1 MDIRQRVNMDEE
13 EKRRMLEASIARRQ
27 NVQAQSYIKK
37 TTQGEETTQT
47 AKRETINLAQHKPE
61 DITSL
66 SYRMP
71 EGERQGFIDYAQKYY
86 ESVGASGIPKSE
98 DVKSQ
103 WSAWDAQRESAA
115 EQRRIEKEQRN
126 FSSTLGAT
134 GNLPRLEVLSAISA
148 MEDDGEKETAMK
160 SYATLT
166 GTKGSVYY
174 SPYAKATSE
183 ALKTLGVEAVDD
195 NWFAKNAGLERGLLK
210 NAYTGKVEKP
220 GNSATQEQ
228 KNAYAAYILRGNEQT
243 TKDAEQEMKTL
254 YDDVARKATTY
265 SGFDISAYIEGIDW
279 KEYPTLEKMMD
290 GAKTGEYVQLNRA
303 VPFSMEALYGVAYCA
318 KNGIEPEDAREYEL
332 YAGAWVNALKKEATL
347 GTDEEEPEGFFAGI
361 LDTLSGEEKKRVQ
374 RKEQGEAARE
384 TLDALG
390 IGYTLEKKETEAA
403 QEVNADGSI
412 VIHPGEETKRVEKS
426 EQQEPESV
434 EKTKT
439 AVWTAG
445 MNAPSEEEKAQEEKS
460 EQKTQESVQ
469 KTTPTGWIAGL
480 NAPSEEEKE
489 QEEKSEQKTQE
500 SVQKTTPTGWIAGLN
515 AQSQEE
521 AKPQEEKTEEKTQE
535 SVQKTT
541 PTGWMK
547 ERTAESKIKAFQGGS
562 YAFVESAQDRS
573 ALRRID
579 AQIATLE
586 QEQKEL
592 QRIKQEEIKTDR
604 ASQIRAAQSGGDT
617 RRRIEQI
624 NEQIGRLNAKKIRIA
639 FSGSGE
645 GASATNV
652 QGRRTI
658 TPETAMDVLER
669 TQELS
674 VQRAAE
680 EAEKSQNMQP
690 PIGWGTTE
698 YTLWKQAAT
707 DGMDAIWDEY
717 NARMEEAKGI
727 EDNSERFDA
736 VSEAEYELT
745 EKLHAQQ
752 VRQSVLE
759 GLIAQ
764 DEETQTIRS
773 SVPQERI
780 SMLCERE
787 VASALGDDARVQELT
802 NALLEAG
809 YAACWPEE
817 DAAVAKERAEAIAYA
832 KKWGDE
838 AVRERL
844 GITDNRELTEDDY
857 YKAAHT
863 DKGFWEWEIWN
874 IGENGRGL
882 REYAQAMGKNQGVQT
897 VDVQST
903 EAYLDAL
910 VRGMIGENA
919 SIEQTEAAKNA
930 MAVPAAITSG
940 VMSGTT
946 SAVQGAADMLEALVY
961 ESARAQYG
969 RNLTREE
976 MAILSPGYA
985 MMKSAKEAIG
995 ETAQAITPDVSGRG
1009 EWVQTIK
1016 GLTQSVTEN
1025 IVYAKAG
1032 SAIGK
1037 VGALSARM
1045 LGVKDAAALQRAYN
1059 MTGKF
1064 VRNAGFTL
1072 SGFKSGLAEANAEG
1086 LDNAEAIIYAAA
1098 SASISMAVENLSIDP
1113 FTREAQAAAALP
1125 DALEAAKQGIRKAT
1139 GKYGVEIFKS
1149 SVGEGLEEVVEEPLQ
1164 KILQKFTFDPDMAWI
1179 GKGGVIDPEAM
1190 LKSGVMGTAAGA
1202 ILAVAAVDGNGKTK
1216 EKTETKKPTTETAKP
1231 ITETAQTETET
1242 AQQTTETEQQT
1253 KETAQTET
1261 ETEQPTTE
1269 TEQPTKETEQTKEET
1284 GKEETQKKAPEQI
1297 AKKAADYEAVYQ
1309 VAADA
1314 YASADTKLFA
1324 SLAAEEIA
1332 QRGELSE
1339 ETRAEMEARLNLDKL
1354 KNRLITQDMAMATAA
1369 YGSRETSEA
1378 TKAVAEKAI
1387 TETVQ
1392 SGEPMSAQTRRA
1404 LWTGTARDAARATA
1418 QAQTV
1423 QAREELE
1430 KATKDLKAVKKEYGQ
1445 MNGRLSAL
1453 TDNATQMI
1461 QNMISGAVTTQA
1473 QGQYQTAL
1481 SKINTLRKRVEN
1493 QKERVDEAT
1502 AREKQAREAYE
1513 AAQAQAKA
1521 EEEAIFAELMS
1532 TTIQQGMGKENVQA
1546 QQEAEGAAKTQQGE
1560 ENAAKTQQEADPYVI
1575 DRMSAQELASG
1586 NEQRAKELQNEK
1598 RFIRTEPTIAGGK
1611 AETKPAKTEQTTRTE
1626 EQVWDRYEDYD
1637 IAGMRK
1643 YLKNRNIYV
1652 NEKQA
1657 AEIKAKTGMS
1667 NLARAG
1673 MQYGLRLTN
1682 KQGNGTPLETVW
1694 TDMEQYLGILAPQDE
1709 LNPEVRMLEIL
1720 DDVRRN
1726 EQEMRDPRNRFMS
1739 VSKGKRTDAKESG
1752 KEGSAEKT
1760 AQQIAEELR
1769 SAFPAVSIRE
1779 GSSFYNLKL
1788 ESGQANVQSGSI
1800 RVVGSDQVSIIAHEI
1815 GHTLSLRGGINDVQR
1830 TAAGRV
1836 MPGSVKVNA
1845 QYADAVDAMV
1855 EKMQRENP
1863 DVFAPS
1869 AYDTQEAR
1877 RQEAIAEYWTR
1888 LIERGA
1894 EAAREF
1900 AGDELDKV
1908 MKALPTRKEM
1918 KALKKAHAA
1927 FSQLKAQ
1934 TLFGQGVE
1942 SVVEEES
1949 AIKRELKAIA
1959 GSSARDL
1966 LAAAADKNIGMMAF
1980 DKKKLESLKKTMSKE
1995 EWKAFVRANKK
2006 AGRTNLAIMDEQE
2019 RKQYIETGET
2029 DAREVE
2035 QTYVLSANRAK
2046 AQGVVG
2052 IWIDQAIIGRD
2063 GRVLMDKSISE
2074 MVKPIGKNRKEF
2086 GAYHMLLQELDAR
2099 NLREKHQMEY
2109 EARKAM
2115 APGLLEEA
2123 QKRLEAAEK
2132 ERRKAKAG
2140 MRVNQNG
2147 QNAQQEKERAAKAEK
2162 AWIDARQ
2169 AYAAAKQEFDET
2181 RGGYVPRANDS
2192 YRTQWADASKAE
2204 IEAEI
2209 ARVEKEYPA
2218 FKQAHAELCQAYR
2231 MIMEDQLISPGY
2243 IENAQKAWEN
2253 VTEARPH
2260 YLPTR
2265 VVKTQTVQ
2273 EQRQT
2278 SGATK
2283 SEKEITGARAGDRDV
2298 INPITA
2304 MVSELT
2310 RIVKTRA
2317 DMELK
2322 NQMVSD
2328 YDTFDGLGEFM
2339 REITGEEIFALEEM
2353 INQDVK
2359 GEETHSGDLELEL
2372 IDRIQQAGTNLKD
2385 RRVMVAIENG
2395 KKRYFE
2401 ITNQTVFNALEGS
2414 DSVSEMRMKETAVWK
2429 AAKATARMVT
2439 NLFRSTTTLLNPFFG
2454 TKNAVADIMTS
2465 TLQGQK
2471 ATYTEAIRGYVGAM
2485 IESFQYQ
2492 FGGKIRA
2499 GSELNK
2505 FAYMGGLEGDA
2516 YSHDV
2521 ESARKKLQD
2530 VFREDYVK
2538 ERGKLRALW
2547 ETGVGAVEKFNDAI
2561 ESGMRYYQFRQ
2572 GLKTGQSMQRAFRM
2586 SQEATVDFSKTGFK
2600 TKEVAQFFYFLNANV
2615 QDTYGIWHM
2624 IEQNQFEPGRATRM
2638 MARTIVRATV
2648 MNMAWE
2654 IIRRLFWSDEDK
2666 EKYNAAADNV
2676 KAENYILG
2684 YVGDTAIMLPKGKG
2698 VLFAAADLPRNIV
2711 EGLAKEMENGGSWQ
2725 SYVRHVVS
2733 RDVAESI
2740 EATVGAMNPF
2750 TSSVFQTAFDLS
2762 ANKNHWGDEI
2772 VPSYMQGDAR
2782 SKTDARTSEVA
2793 DFLSWACGGT
2803 ISPKAIHYA
2812 IDQQMGWCGD
2822 LLLAI
2827 TTPSKTGKSWEESDG
2842 LADYVIGA
2850 LMEIPETLAQMAVK
2864 GFTTNASVIND
2875 VRSDFYDY
2883 ADFFEETISQY
2894 DRTDGDAWYNK
2905 QRISAALS
2913 DAERESAY
2921 EDAKDMK
2928 TVINQAKKAMQ
2939 ELSREM
2945 DKRPEDAQA
2954 LEEAITQILITVNQ
2968 AADSWQ
2974 RRYMNADLSV
2984 EVRMPKGGF

>member
-13 EKRRMLEASIARRQ
+13 EKRRMLEESIARRQ
-27 NVQAQSYIKK
+27 NAKAQSYVKK
-37 TTQGEETTQT
+37 TTQGAETTQT
-47 AKRETINLAQHKPE
+47 AKRETINLAEHKPE
-61 DITSL
+61 DIPSL

-86 ESVGASGIPKSE
+86 ESVGASGIPKNE

-103 WSAWDAQRESAA
+103 WSAWDAQRESAE
-115 EQRRIEKEQRN
+115 EQRRIEKEQRT

-148 MEDDGEKETAMK
+148 MEDDGEKETALK

-166 GTKGSVYY
+166 GTKGSAYY
-174 SPYAKATSE
+174 SPYANATSE

-195 NWFAKNAGLERGLLK
+195 NWFAQNAGLERGLLK

-243 TKDAEQEMKTL
+243 TKDAEQEMQTL
-254 YDDVARKATTY
+254 YEDIARKATTY
-265 SGFDISAYIEGIDW
+265 SGFDISEYIEGIDW

-332 YAGAWVNALKKEATL
+332 YAGAWVNALKKEATI

-374 RKEQGEAARE
+374 RKAQGEAARE

-390 IGYTLEKKETEAA
+390 IGYALEKKESEAA
-403 QEVNADGSI
+403 QEVKEDGSI
-412 VIHPGEETKRVEKS
+412 MIQPGEKAKSVEKS
-426 EQQEPESV
+426 EEQEEKSEPQEPKSV
-434 EKTKT
+434 EKTT
-439 AVWTAG
+439 PVVWNAG
-445 MNAPSEEEKAQEEKS
+445 MNAPSQEEAQTQAGKSEQKAQESMQKTTPTGWIAGLNAPSEEAKNQEEKS
-460 EQKTQESVQ
+460 EQKAPESVQ

-480 NAPSEEEKE
+480 NAPSEEA
-489 QEEKSEQKTQE
+489 QNQAEKSEQKAQE
-500 SVQKTTPTGWIAGLN
+500 SM
-515 AQSQEE
+515 
-521 AKPQEEKTEEKTQE
+521 
-535 SVQKTT
+535 QKTT
-541 PTGWMK
+541 PTGWMN

-579 AQIATLE
+579 AQIAALE

-617 RRRIEQI
+617 RRRIDQI
-624 NEQIGRLNAKKIRIA
+624 NEKIGRLNAKKIRIA

-652 QGRRTI
+652 QERRTI
-658 TPETAMDVLER
+658 TPETAMDVMAR
-669 TQELS
+669 TQEMRG
-674 VQRAAE
+674 QREAE
-680 EAEKSQNMQP
+680 EAEKSQNMRT

-698 YTLWKQAAT
+698 FRMWMEAAT
-707 DGMDAIWDEY
+707 NEMDAIFDEY
-717 NARMEEAKGI
+717 DAAMKDAEEI
-727 EDNSERFDA
+727 EDIDA
-736 VSEAEYELT
+736 RIAAMNEAEYQKGQKSLR
-745 EKLHAQQ
+745 QQ
-752 VRQSVLE
+752 VRQSVLM

-764 DEETQTIRS
+764 DEETQNIRRS
-773 SVPQERI
+773 APQERI

-817 DAAVAKERAEAIAYA
+817 DAAVAQERAEAIAYA
-832 KKWGDE
+832 KQWGE
-838 AVRERL
+838 GVVRERL
-844 GITDNRELTEDDY
+844 GITEGRALTEDDY

-863 DKGFWEWEIWN
+863 DKGFWAWEIWN
-874 IGENGRGL
+874 IGENGRSL
-882 REYAQAMGKNQGVQT
+882 KDYAQAIGQNQGVQKL
-897 VDVQST
+897 DEQST
-903 EAYLDAL
+903 EAYLDFL

-919 SIEQTEAAKNA
+919 SIEQAEAAKNA
-930 MAVPAAITSG
+930 MSVNLAITG
-940 VMSGTT
+940 GAMSGMT

-961 ESARAQYG
+961 ESARAEYG

-976 MAILSPGYA
+976 MEILSPGYA
-985 MMKSAKEAIG
+985 MVKSAKEAIG

-1025 IVYAKAG
+1025 MVYAKAG

-1037 VGALSARM
+1037 VGALSAGM
-1045 LGVKDAAALQRAYN
+1045 MGVKDAAALQRAYN
-1059 MTGKF
+1059 MTGGF

-1072 SGFKSGLAEANAEG
+1072 SGFKSGLAEANAAG
-1086 LDNAEAIIYAAA
+1086 LDNTDAIIYAAA
-1098 SASISMAVENLSIDP
+1098 SAAISMGVENMSIDP

-1125 DALEAAKQGIRKAT
+1125 DAKEAAKKGIRKAT
-1139 GKYGVEIFKS
+1139 EKFGVDIFKS
-1149 SVGEGLEEVVEEPLQ
+1149 AMGEGMEEVVEEPLQ
-1164 KILQKFTFDPDMAWI
+1164 GILRKFTLDPDMAWI
-1179 GKGGVIDPEAM
+1179 GEGGVVDPEAM
-1190 LKSGVMGTAAGA
+1190 IKSGAMGAAAGA
-1202 ILAVAAVDGNGKTK
+1202 ILAGAAMAGNGKTK
-1216 EKTETKKPTTETAKP
+1216 EQTETETEK
-1231 ITETAQTETET
+1231 TETET
-1242 AQQTTETEQQT
+1242 AQPI
-1253 KETAQTET
+1253 T
-1261 ETEQPTTE
+1261 ETEQPITE
-1269 TEQPTKETEQTKEET
+1269 TEQPITETEQTKTETEQTKEET
-1284 GKEETQKKAPEQI
+1284 REEEKQKRTPEQI

-1309 VAADA
+1309 VAADE

-1369 YGSRETSEA
+1369 YGSGETSEA

-1392 SGEPMSAQTRRA
+1392 SGAPMSAETRRA
-1404 LWTGTARDAARATA
+1404 LWTATARDAARAKA
-1418 QAQTV
+1418 QEETV

-1430 KATKDLKAVKKEYGQ
+1430 KATKNLEAVKKEYGQ
-1445 MNGRLSAL
+1445 MNGRLSAI

-1461 QNMISGAVTTQA
+1461 QAMISGAVTKEA
-1473 QGQYQTAL
+1473 QGQYQTAMN
-1481 SKINTLRKRVEN
+1481 KINTLRKRVEN

-1502 AREKQAREAYE
+1502 AREKQAREAYA
-1513 AAQAQAKA
+1513 AAQEQAKA
-1521 EEEAIFAELMS
+1521 DEEAIFAELMS
-1532 TTIQQGMGKENVQA
+1532 TTIQQGLGKENVQEKP
-1546 QQEAEGAAKTQQGE
+1546 EAESDAKTQKE
-1560 ENAAKTQQEADPYVI
+1560 AENAAKVQQEANPYVI
-1575 DRMSAQELASG
+1575 DRMSAQELANG
-1586 NEQRAKELQNEK
+1586 NEKRAKEMQKEK
-1598 RFIRTEPTIAGGK
+1598 RFIRTEPTIESGK
-1611 AETKPAKTEQTTRTE
+1611 AETKQAKIEKTTKTEAP
-1626 EQVWDRYEDYD
+1626 VWNRYEDYD

-1643 YLKNRNIYV
+1643 YLHERKIYV

-1667 NLARAG
+1667 SLTRAG
-1673 MQYGLRLTN
+1673 MQYGLRLTT
-1682 KQGNGTPLETVW
+1682 KRGNGTPLETVW
-1694 TDMEQYLGILAPQDE
+1694 ADMGQYLGNLAQAEE

-1739 VSKGKRTDAKESG
+1739 VSTGKRTGAKENG
-1752 KEGSAEKT
+1752 KGGSAEKT

-1779 GSSFYNLKL
+1779 GSAFYNLKL

-1800 RVVGSDQVSIIAHEI
+1800 RVVGSDQVRIIAHEI

-1836 MPGSVKVNA
+1836 MPGSVKVNEK
-1845 QYADAVDAMV
+1845 YADAVDAMAD
-1855 EKMQRENP
+1855 KMQRENP
-1863 DVFAPS
+1863 DVFAPA

-1900 AGDELDKV
+1900 AGDELDKM

-1918 KALKKAHAA
+1918 KALNKAHEA

-1959 GSSARDL
+1959 GSAARDL

-1995 EWKAFVRANKK
+1995 EWKAFVKANRK

-2074 MVKPIGKNRKEF
+2074 MVKPIGKNRTEF

-2109 EARKAM
+2109 ETRKAM
-2115 APGLLEEA
+2115 APGMLEEA
-2123 QKRLEAAEK
+2123 QKRLDAAEK
-2132 ERRKAKAG
+2132 ERRKAQAG

-2147 QNAQQEKERAAKAEK
+2147 PNAQQEKERAAQAEK
-2162 AWIDARQ
+2162 EWNDARQ
-2169 AYAAAKQEFDET
+2169 AYAKAKQEFDET

-2218 FKQAHAELCQAYR
+2218 FKQAHAELCKAYR
-2231 MIMEDQLISPGY
+2231 MIMEDQMIDPGY

-2265 VVKTQTVQ
+2265 VVKTQTVE

-2283 SEKEITGARAGDRDV
+2283 SEKEITSARAGDRDV

-2359 GEETHSGDLELEL
+2359 GEETHSGDIEWEMM
-2372 IDRIQQAGTNLKD
+2372 DRIQQAGTNLKD

-2429 AAKATARMVT
+2429 AAKASARMVT
-2439 NLFRSTTTLLNPFFG
+2439 NLFRSTTTLINPFFG
-2454 TKNAVADIMTS
+2454 MKNAVADIMTS

-2485 IESFQYQ
+2485 IEAFQYQ

-2499 GSELNK
+2499 GSELNQ

-2654 IIRRLFWSDEDK
+2654 IMRRLFWSDEDK

-2684 YVGDTAIMLPKGKG
+2684 YVGEKAIMLPKGKG

-2711 EGLAKEMENGGSWQ
+2711 EGLSKEMENGGSWQ
-2725 SYVRHVVS
+2725 SYVRHVFM

-2750 TSSVFQTAFDLS
+2750 TSSVFQTAIDLS
-2762 ANKNHWGDEI
+2762 TNKNHWGDEI

-2793 DFLSWACGGT
+2793 DFLSWACGGM

-2842 LADYVIGA
+2842 LADYVMGA

-2875 VRSDFYDY
+2875 VRGDFYDY
-2883 ADFFEETISQY
+2883 ADFFDETVSQY

-2905 QRISAALS
+2905 ERISTALS

-2928 TVINQAKKAMQ
+2928 TVINQAKKAMK